1 VRIIVGLGNP
11 GSEYTFT
18 RHNVGFSVIDAIA
31 EKTGAVMKPGKG
43 EYLYGSIRVNG
54 QPVLL
59 IKPMTYMNNSGI
71 AVQEVVEYYHT
82 TREELLVILD
92 DFSLPLG
99 SIRIRERGSDGG
111 HNGLYSIIYQLRSE
125 DIPRLRCGIATE
137 TMPTEK
143 WKMSDFVLTRF
154 DRSEQS
160 RAEQMI
166 LDARDAALMIASG
179 EIRNAITLYNKKKY
193 N

>member
-11 GSEYTFT
+11 GSEYTLT
-18 RHNVGFSVIDAIA
+18 RHNVGFSVINAIV

-43 EYLYGSIRVNG
+43 EYVYASIRVNG

-59 IKPMTYMNNSGI
+59 VKPMTYMNNSGL
-71 AVQEVVEYYHT
+71 AVQDVIEYYHALP
-82 TREELLVILD
+82 EELLIILD

-99 SIRIRERGSDGG
+99 TIRIRERGSDGG

-125 DIPRLRCGIATE
+125 EIPRLRCGIASD
-137 TMPTEK
+137 TMPVEK
-143 WKMSDFVLTRF
+143 WKMADFVLTRF
-154 DRSEQS
+154 ERSEQPKT
-160 RAEQMI
+160 EQMI
-166 LDARDAALMIASG
+166 FEARDAALMTVGG
-179 EIRNAITLYNKKKY
+179 EIQNVMTLYNKKKL